1 MSHQLTFADSEFS
14 TKRRQTRKEIFL
26 SRMEQILPWQNMTAV
41 IEPFYPKAGNGRRP
55 YPLETM
61 LRIHCMQHWYNL
73 SDGAMEDAL
82 YEIASMRLFARLS
95 LDSALPDRT
104 TIMNFRHLL
113 EQHQLAR
120 QLFKTINRWLAEAGV
135 MMTQGTLVDAT
146 IIEAPSSTKN
156 KEQQRDPEM
165 HQTKK
170 GNQWHFGMKAHIG
183 VDAKSGLTHSL
194 VTTAANEHDL
204 NQLGNLLHGEE
215 QFVSADAGYQGAP
228 QREELAEVDVD
239 WLIAERPGRV
249 KTLKQHPRKNKTA
262 INIEYMKASI
272 RAKVEHPFRII
283 KRQFGFVKARYRG
296 SGRTATTGEVFLVR
310 AVSRGISQPLTHR
323 LSLRAEALI
332 HSVHVLYRNG
342 HRGSWRVTADFT
354 HQRSCICTLIQNASQ
369 RSVTGE
375 IYSLRLF
382 WQILYVTL

>member
-1 MSHQLTFADSEFS
+1 MFVIWSHGTGFIMSHQLTFADSEFS
-14 TKRRQTRKEIFL
+14 SKRRQTRKEIFL
-26 SRMEQILPWQNMTAV
+26 SRMEQILPWQNMVEV

-120 QLFKTINRWLAEAGV
+120 QLFKTINRLLAEAGV
-135 MMTQGTLVDAT
+135 MMTQGTL
-146 IIEAPSSTKN
+146 
-156 KEQQRDPEM
+156 
-165 HQTKK
+165 
-170 GNQWHFGMKAHIG
+170 

-239 WLIAERPGRV
+239 WLIAERPGKVR
-249 KTLKQHPRKNKTA
+249 TLKQHPRKNKTA

-272 RAKVEHPFRII
+272 RARVEHPFRII
-283 KRQFGFVKARYRG
+283 KRQFGFVKARYKG
-296 SGRTATTGEVFLVR
+296 LLKNDNQLAMLFTLANLFR
-310 AVSRGISQPLTHR
+310 ADQMIRQW
-323 LSLRAEALI
+323 E
-332 HSVHVLYRNG
+332 
-342 HRGSWRVTADFT
+342 
-354 HQRSCICTLIQNASQ
+354 RSH
-369 RSVTGE
+369 
-375 IYSLRLF
+375 
-382 WQILYVTL
+382 

>member
-14 TKRRQTRKEIFL
+14 SKRRQTRKEIFL
-26 SRMEQILPWQNMTAV
+26 SRMEQILPWQNMVEV

-135 MMTQGTLVDAT
+135 MMTQGTLVDA
-146 IIEAPSSTKN
+146 
-156 KEQQRDPEM
+156 
-165 HQTKK
+165 
-170 GNQWHFGMKAHIG
+170 
-183 VDAKSGLTHSL
+183 KSGLTHSL

-204 NQLGNLLHGEE
+204 NQPGNLLHGEE
-215 QFVSADAGYQGAP
+215 QFVSADAGYQVAP

-239 WLIAERPGRV
+239 WLIAERPGKVR
-249 KTLKQHPRKNKTA
+249 TLKQHPRKNKTA
-262 INIEYMKASI
+262 INIEYMKASL
-272 RAKVEHPFRII
+272 RARVEHPFRII
-283 KRQFGFVKARYRG
+283 KRQFGFVKARYKG
-296 SGRTATTGEVFLVR
+296 LLKNDNQLAMLFTLANLFR
-310 AVSRGISQPLTHR
+310 ADQMIRQW
-323 LSLRAEALI
+323 E
-332 HSVHVLYRNG
+332 
-342 HRGSWRVTADFT
+342 
-354 HQRSCICTLIQNASQ
+354 RSH
-369 RSVTGE
+369 
-375 IYSLRLF
+375 
-382 WQILYVTL
+382 

>member
-1 MSHQLTFADSEFS
+1 MRKPHSPFLASIYEQMLMLRYAMATVEAYLHWIKAFIRFS
-14 TKRRQTRKEIFL
+14 RMKHPVELGEAEVQQFL
-26 SRMEQILPWQNMTAV
+26 SYLVTERHVAVKTQAQALNALVFLYRTVLLRPLQLEMKFTRSQRPPKLPTVLTQSEVRALLLAMPV
-41 IEPFYPKAGNGRRP
+41 H
-55 YPLETM
+55 
-61 LRIHCMQHWYNL
+61 LRLLAQLMYGSGL
-73 SDGAMEDAL
+73 
-82 YEIASMRLFARLS
+82 RLM
-95 LDSALPDRT
+95 DSALPDRT

-156 KEQQRDPEM
+156 KEQQRDPQM

-239 WLIAERPGRV
+239 WLIAERPGKVR
-249 KTLKQHPRKNKTA
+249 TLKQHPRKNKTA

-283 KRQFGFVKARYRG
+283 KRQFGFVKARYKG
-296 SGRTATTGEVFLVR
+296 LLKNDNQLAMLFTLANLFR
-310 AVSRGISQPLTHR
+310 ADQMIRQW
-323 LSLRAEALI
+323 E
-332 HSVHVLYRNG
+332 
-342 HRGSWRVTADFT
+342 
-354 HQRSCICTLIQNASQ
+354 RSH
-369 RSVTGE
+369 
-375 IYSLRLF
+375 
-382 WQILYVTL
+382 

>member
-14 TKRRQTRKEIFL
+14 SKRRQTRKEIFL
-26 SRMEQILPWQNMTAV
+26 SRMEQILPWQNMVEV

-135 MMTQGTLVDAT
+135 MMTQGTLVDA
-146 IIEAPSSTKN
+146 
-156 KEQQRDPEM
+156 
-165 HQTKK
+165 
-170 GNQWHFGMKAHIG
+170 
-183 VDAKSGLTHSL
+183 KSGLTHSL

-272 RAKVEHPFRII
+272 RARVEHPFRII
-283 KRQFGFVKARYRG
+283 KRQFGFVKARYKG
-296 SGRTATTGEVFLVR
+296 LLKNDNQLAMLFTLANLFR
-310 AVSRGISQPLTHR
+310 ADQMIRQW
-323 LSLRAEALI
+323 E
-332 HSVHVLYRNG
+332 
-342 HRGSWRVTADFT
+342 
-354 HQRSCICTLIQNASQ
+354 RSH
-369 RSVTGE
+369 
-375 IYSLRLF
+375 
-382 WQILYVTL
+382 